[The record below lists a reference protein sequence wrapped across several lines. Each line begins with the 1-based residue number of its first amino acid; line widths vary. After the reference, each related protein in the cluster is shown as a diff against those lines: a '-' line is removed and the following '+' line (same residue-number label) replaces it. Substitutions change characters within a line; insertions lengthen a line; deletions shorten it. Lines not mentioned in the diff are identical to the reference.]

1 VELPWGVRCRRIGFV
16 SNAMQYV
23 LEHFACAVC
32 AVTGVLAGKGKRLDL
47 FGVIVLALATALGGG
62 TIRDLTLGVTPV
74 FWISDPHY
82 VQTAVVAAVVTF
94 VVARFW
100 VLPPAVLLV
109 ADAFGLA
116 LFTIIGVEKALA
128 HGNSPT
134 IAILMG
140 IVTGVGG
147 GLIRDVLS
155 GEIPLVFRKEIY
167 LYATAAF
174 CGAALLV
181 LLNAFL
187 PGWSGN
193 RMVAAATTL
202 LLRLAAI
209 RWKLRLPVF
218 NPREETETPEPKSES

>member
-1 VELPWGVRCRRIGFV
+1 M
-16 SNAMQYV
+16 MQYL

-74 FWISDPHY
+74 FWIADPRF
-82 VQTAVVAAVVTF
+82 VQTAIAVAVVTF

-128 HGNSPT
+128 HGNSHT

-174 CGAALLV
+174 CGASLLV
-181 LLNAFL
+181 LLNAIF
-187 PGWSGN
+187 PMWTGN
-193 RMVAAATTL
+193 RMVAAVTTL

-209 RWKLRLPVF
+209 RWKLRLPAF
-218 NPREETETPEPKSES
+218 MPRDEAGASKPESET

>member
-1 VELPWGVRCRRIGFV
+1 
-16 SNAMQYV
+16 MQYL

-62 TIRDLTLGVTPV
+62 TVRDLVLGITPV
-74 FWISDPHY
+74 FWISDPRF
-82 VQTAVVAAVVTF
+82 VQTAVAAAVITF
-94 VVARFW
+94 VAARFW
-100 VLPPAVLLV
+100 VFPPTVLLV

-116 LFTIIGVEKALA
+116 LFTVIGTEKAIA
-128 HGNSPT
+128 HGSSPT

-174 CGAALLV
+174 CGATLLV
-181 LLNAFL
+181 LLNELFPTGAA
-187 PGWSGN
+187 N
-193 RMVAAATTL
+193 RLVAAVTTL

-209 RWKLRLPVF
+209 RWKLRLPAF
-218 NPREETETPEPKSES
+218 KPREETQPNDPEFRP

>member
-1 VELPWGVRCRRIGFV
+1 MFAALAQTWPRFNV
-16 SNAMQYV
+16 MQYIF
-23 LEHFACAVC
+23 EHFACAVC
-32 AVTGVLAGKGKRLDL
+32 AVTGVLAGKGKQLDL

-74 FWISDPHY
+74 FWISDPRF
-82 VQTAVVAAVVTF
+82 VQTAVAAAIVTF
-94 VVARFW
+94 VAARFW
-100 VLPPAVLLV
+100 VFPPAVLLV

-116 LFTIIGVEKALA
+116 LFTIIGTEKALA
-128 HGNSPT
+128 HGNGHT

-140 IVTGVGG
+140 VVTGVGG

-155 GEIPLVFRKEIY
+155 GEIPMVFRKEIY

-181 LLNAFL
+181 TLIKFF
-187 PGWSGN
+187 PGLTGI

-209 RWKLRLPVF
+209 RWRLRLPAF
-218 NPREETETPEPKSES
+218 KPRDETAAPEPKTET

>member
-1 VELPWGVRCRRIGFV
+1 
-16 SNAMQYV
+16 MQYF

-62 TIRDLTLGVTPV
+62 TMRDLVLDLQPV
-74 FWISDPHY
+74 FWIADPHF
-82 VQTAVVAAVVTF
+82 VLTAVGAAVLTF
-94 VVARFW
+94 VAARFW
-100 VLPPAVLLV
+100 VLSPAVLLV

-116 LFTIIGVEKALA
+116 LFTIIGAEKAIA
-128 HGNSPT
+128 HGSSPT

-147 GLIRDVLS
+147 GLLRDVLS

-174 CGAALLV
+174 CGATLLV
-181 LLNAFL
+181 LLNYAL
-187 PGWSGN
+187 PTWTGN
-193 RMVAAATTL
+193 RLVAALTTL

-209 RWKLRLPVF
+209 RWKLRLPAF
-218 NPREETETPEPKSES
+218 KSRDEPDADESKS

>member
-1 VELPWGVRCRRIGFV
+1 LAATLTQTWPRF
-16 SNAMQYV
+16 NAMQYL

-62 TIRDLTLGVTPV
+62 TVRDLTLGVTPV
-74 FWISDPHY
+74 FWIADPRF
-82 VQTAVVAAVVTF
+82 VQTAVAAAVVTF
-94 VVARFW
+94 VAARFW
-100 VLPPAVLLV
+100 VFPPAVLLV

-140 IVTGVGG
+140 FVTGVGG

-174 CGAALLV
+174 CGASLLV
-181 LLNAFL
+181 LLNHFFPL
-187 PGWSGN
+187 WPGN
-193 RMVAAATTL
+193 RMLAAVTTL

-209 RWKLRLPVF
+209 RWKLRLPAF
-218 NPREETETPEPKSES
+218 TPRGEVEAPESKSDS

>member
-1 VELPWGVRCRRIGFV
+1 
-16 SNAMQYV
+16 MQYL

-74 FWISDPHY
+74 FWIADPRY
-82 VQTAVVAAVVTF
+82 VQTAIAAAIITF

-100 VLPPAVLLV
+100 VLPLAVLLV

-128 HGNSPT
+128 HGNSHT

-181 LLNAFL
+181 LLHTFL
-187 PGWSGN
+187 QGWNGN

-209 RWKLRLPVF
+209 RWKLRLPAF
-218 NPREETETPEPKSES
+218 TPREEMETPGPKSKL